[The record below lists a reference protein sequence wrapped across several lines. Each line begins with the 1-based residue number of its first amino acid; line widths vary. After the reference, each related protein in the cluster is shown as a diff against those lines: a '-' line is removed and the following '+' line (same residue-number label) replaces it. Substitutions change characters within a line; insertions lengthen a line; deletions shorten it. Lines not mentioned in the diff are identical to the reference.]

1 MTSKDAGSADDTPSV
16 RVGKLDTLEAVR
28 RELGRLYRAARRTAG
43 PDPDAATASRL
54 AYLLVQIGRSIE
66 GTELETR
73 IAALERQAGAR
84 R

>member
-1 MTSKDAGSADDTPSV
+1 MAKVDVGSGPDTPQV

-66 GTELETR
+66 GTELEQR
-73 IAALERQAGAR
+73 IATLERRAGAR